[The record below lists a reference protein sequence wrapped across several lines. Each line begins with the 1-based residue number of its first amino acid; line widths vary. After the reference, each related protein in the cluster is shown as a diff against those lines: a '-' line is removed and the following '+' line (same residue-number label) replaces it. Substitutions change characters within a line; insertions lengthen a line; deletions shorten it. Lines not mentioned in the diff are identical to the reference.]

1 MKKFGAAKI
10 TIANLSILSFA
21 CRAVAFGVGGSI
33 FTLAQTAGAQPP
45 PDDTARFLAG
55 MPLPKNSPLAPLTND
70 AAWQEHSANFEKAFA
85 KMNTRQLQKL
95 HAWEAQY
102 FPESRE
108 HIPVAFYMFSGPDFL
123 YVDQFFPE
131 ADVYILCGK
140 ESLGP
145 PPDPQAAPNLS
156 AALHNLEEAMNSS
169 LRFSFF
175 ITKDMKVDLQSQ
187 ELKGTLPILYV
198 FLARA
203 DKSIKDVTFG
213 SLSAGG
219 EFQQSR
225 PGSGG
230 TPGVRIDY
238 IDNHSGQ
245 QQTLYYFTTD
255 ISDGGISSS
264 PGFLRFCDH
273 FGVGYSF
280 LKSSSYLMFEEG
292 FNRIRDFILDHSKT
306 IVQDDAGIPL
316 ANFNRDNWNIR
327 VFGNY
332 IGPIEIFKQH
342 YQPKLKEIFEQSN
355 PPPVEFNFGYRWN
368 YKESHLIVATRI

>member
-1 MKKFGAAKI
+1 
-10 TIANLSILSFA
+10 
-21 CRAVAFGVGGSI
+21 
-33 FTLAQTAGAQPP
+33 
-45 PDDTARFLAG
+45 
-55 MPLPKNSPLAPLTND
+55 
-70 AAWQEHSANFEKAFA
+70 
-85 KMNTRQLQKL
+85 
-95 HAWEAQY
+95 
-102 FPESRE
+102 
-108 HIPVAFYMFSGPDFL
+108 
-123 YVDQFFPE
+123 
-131 ADVYILCGK
+131 
-140 ESLGP
+140 
-145 PPDPQAAPNLS
+145 
-156 AALHNLEEAMNSS
+156 
-169 LRFSFF
+169 
-175 ITKDMKVDLQSQ
+175 
-187 ELKGTLPILYV
+187 LPILYV

-203 DKSIKDVTFG
+203 DKSIKDVTFA

-225 PGSGG
+225 PGSGE

-245 QQTLYYFTTD
+245 HQTLYYFTTD
-255 ISDGGISSS
+255 ISDGGIASSL
-264 PGFLRFCDH
+264 GFLRFCGH
-273 FGVGYSF
+273 FGVGCSF

-316 ANFNRDNWNIR
+316 AYFNRDKWNIR

>member
-1 MKKFGAAKI
+1 MKRFPVRKI
-10 TIANLSILSFA
+10 PAVKLSILSLA

-33 FTLAQTAGAQPP
+33 FTLAHTVIAQPP

-55 MPLPKNSPLAPLTND
+55 MPLPKNSLLAPLTND
-70 AAWQEHSANFEKAFA
+70 PAWQEHAASFEKAFA
-85 KMNTRQLQKL
+85 KMSRRQLLKL
-95 HAWEAQY
+95 HAWEDQY

-108 HIPVAFYMFSGPDFL
+108 HVPVAFYMFSGPDFL
-123 YVDQFFPE
+123 YVDQFFPK

-140 ESLGP
+140 ESMGP
-145 PPDPQAAPNLS
+145 PPDPLQTGNLAS
-156 AALHNLEEAMNSS
+156 ALHNLEEAMNSS

-213 SLSAGG
+213 SLGTGG

-225 PGSGG
+225 PGTGG

-238 IDNHSGQ
+238 IDNPSGQ

-255 ISDGGISSS
+255 ISNGGISSS

-273 FGVGYSF
+273 FGVGCSF

-316 ANFNRDNWNIR
+316 ASFNRDKWNIR

-332 IGPIEIFKQH
+332 LGPIEIFKQH
-342 YQPKLKEIFEQSN
+342 YQPKLKEVFEQSN

-368 YKESHLIVATRI
+368 YKESHVIVATRI